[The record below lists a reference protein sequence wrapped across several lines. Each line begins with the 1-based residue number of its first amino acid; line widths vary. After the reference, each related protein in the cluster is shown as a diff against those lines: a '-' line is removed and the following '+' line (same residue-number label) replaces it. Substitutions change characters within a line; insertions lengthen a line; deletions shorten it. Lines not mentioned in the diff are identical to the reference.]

1 MTEQPKIITDTRHD
15 IGIIIIHNPAKKNAV
30 NNLLLQSMN
39 QALLEMA
46 DKQLRAIIIRGSDGN
61 TFCAGYDINHF
72 PQGKF
77 KAETYDLDNDFMTQT
92 MATMTHL
99 DIPLIAMVNG
109 HCFGAG
115 VDIASACDFRYGAKG
130 FKFGVP
136 AAKLGIIYS
145 PEGIRRLI
153 NLIGLPKA
161 KEIMLL
167 GNFISTEKAC
177 ELGFFN
183 QLTDLNHLEDL
194 CFKVADQLIRNAP
207 LAVIGMKQIFR
218 FLSEHE
224 ELAESRHQQT
234 LQMREAAFQSKDAK
248 EAIKKGV
255 KSPVGP

>member
-1 MTEQPKIITDTRHD
+1 MTEQAKIITDTRQD

-30 NNLLLQSMN
+30 NNLLLQSLN

-46 DKQLRAIIIRGSDGN
+46 DKQLRAIIIKGSDGN

-72 PQGKF
+72 PQGKI
-77 KAETYDLDNDFMTQT
+77 KAETYDLDNDYMSQTMVTMTQ
-92 MATMTHL
+92 L

-153 NLIGLPKA
+153 NLIGLPKT

-167 GNFISTEKAC
+167 GNPISTENAC
-177 ELGFFN
+177 DLGFFN
-183 QLTDLNHLEDL
+183 QLTELNKLEEL
-194 CFKVADQLIRNAP
+194 CFKIADQLIMNDP
-207 LAVIGMKQIFR
+207 MAVTGMKRIFR

-224 ELAESRHQQT
+224 ELAESRQQQT
-234 LQMREAAFQSKDAK
+234 LKMRETALQ
-248 EAIKKGV
+248 ERGGQV
-255 KSPVGP
+255 